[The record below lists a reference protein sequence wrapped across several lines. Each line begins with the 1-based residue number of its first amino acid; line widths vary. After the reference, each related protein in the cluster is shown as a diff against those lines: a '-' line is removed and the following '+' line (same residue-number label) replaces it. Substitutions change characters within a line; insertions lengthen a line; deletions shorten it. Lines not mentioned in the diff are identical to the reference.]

1 MLTKILVNNSNNSN
15 DYIKGAIELNLL
27 KEALEKN
34 AITEDS
40 YYYLKDKIIKEYK
53 IFLNDLT

>member
-15 DYIKGAIELNLL
+15 DYIKGAIELKLL

-53 IFLNDLT
+53 IF

>member
-1 MLTKILVNNSNNSN
+1 M
-15 DYIKGAIELNLL
+15 IKCGTDIIEVGRI

-53 IFLNDLT
+53 IFWNDLT

>member
-40 YYYLKDKIIKEYK
+40 SYYLKDKIIKVYK
-53 IFLNDLT
+53 IF